1 MPMSGIVVIVIL
13 CAIFIPATVKNARE
27 YERLAVFRLGRYM
40 GVKRPGLLVVIPFV
54 DRVIKVNLNHD
65 IPEWQGLT
73 EHEIE
78 ERVSQLVLTSPK

>member
-1 MPMSGIVVIVIL
+1 MPIWGIVIIVIL
-13 CAIFIPATVKNARE
+13 CLIFIPAAIKIARE
-27 YERLAVFRLGRYM
+27 YERLAVFRLGRFV
-40 GVKRPGLLVVIPFV
+40 GVKGPGLLVLIPFV

-78 ERVSQLVLTSPK
+78 KRVSQLVLTSPK